1 MSRTHEEDLFE
12 GTTMTFGEHLDE
24 LRVAL
29 FRSLLG
35 LVIGFLLGLLIANKV
50 VHWITVPLKA
60 ALDDH
65 YETVAEERLTER
77 YGDQLSD
84 NLREFMKQERLV
96 FDDVFIE
103 QSELQRLSADAPAGF
118 AGVAVNEDLTRNSLP
133 PPDTKMVK
141 TRIWRKSATE
151 VQALSTQEPFMIW
164 LKAAFF
170 SGLLIAS
177 PYIFWQM
184 WAFVAAGLYSHEKRY
199 VHMFLPIS
207 LVLFWS
213 GALLAFFFA
222 FQYVL
227 AFLFGFNRA
236 LDIQAEPRIS
246 EWIGFVLFLPL
257 GFGIAFQLPLV
268 MFFSEPHRPGFGQDL
283 PREMASCHPDH
294 LRGVDGSDARGSDQH
309 AADGPSAVR
318 AVLPG
323 DRHGR
328 LDAQTEQSVRRHVR
342 AVA

>member
-50 VHWITVPLKA
+50 VHWITVPLKE

-65 YETVAEERLTER
+65 YETVAEERLTAR

-84 NLREFMKQERLV
+84 DLRDFMKQERLV

-118 AGVAVNEDLTRNSLP
+118 AGVAVNEDLTKNSLP

-177 PYIFWQM
+177 PYIFWQL

-222 FQYVL
+222 FKYVL

-268 MFFSEPHRPGFGQDL
+268 MFFLNRIGLVSVKTYLEKWRD
-283 PREMASCHPDH
+283 CHPDH
-294 LRGVDGSDARGSDQH
+294 FCSVHGADARGPDQH
-309 AADGPSAVR
+309 AAHGSSAVR

-323 DRHGR
+323 NRHGR
-328 LDAQTEQSVRRHVR
+328 LDAQTAQPVRRHV
-342 AVA
+342 

>member
-1 MSRTHEEDLFE
+1 
-12 GTTMTFGEHLDE
+12 MTFGEHLDE

-35 LVIGFLLGLLIANKV
+35 LVVGFVLGLCIAKLV
-50 VHWITVPLKA
+50 VHWITVPLKE
-60 ALDDH
+60 ALDEH

-84 NLREFMKQERLV
+84 DLRDFMKQERLV
-96 FDDVFIE
+96 FDDVYIE

-118 AGVAVNEDLTRNSLP
+118 AGVAVTADLTKDSLP

-177 PYIFWQM
+177 PYIFWQL

-213 GALLAFFFA
+213 GALMAFFFA
-222 FQYVL
+222 FKYVL

-268 MFFSEPHRPGFGQDL
+268 MFFLNRIGLVSVKTYLEKWRVAILIIFVVSMVLTPADPISMLLMAIPLCALYFLGIGMAVWMPKQRSPFGDTYEP
-283 PREMASCHPDH
+283 
-294 LRGVDGSDARGSDQH
+294 
-309 AADGPSAVR
+309 
-318 AVLPG
+318 
-323 DRHGR
+323 
-328 LDAQTEQSVRRHVR
+328 
-342 AVA
+342 

>member
-1 MSRTHEEDLFE
+1 
-12 GTTMTFGEHLDE
+12 MTFGEHLDE

-35 LVIGFLLGLLIANKV
+35 LVVGFVLGLCIAKLV
-50 VHWITVPLKA
+50 VHWITVPLKE
-60 ALDDH
+60 ALDEH

-84 NLREFMKQERLV
+84 DLRDFMKQERLV
-96 FDDVFIE
+96 FDDVYIE

-118 AGVAVNEDLTRNSLP
+118 AGVAVTADLTKDSLP

-177 PYIFWQM
+177 PYIFYQLWS
-184 WAFVAAGLYSHEKRY
+184 FVAAGLYRHEKRY
-199 VHMFLPIS
+199 VHLFLPIS
-207 LVLFWS
+207 LALFWA

-222 FQYVL
+222 FEYVL
-227 AFLFGFNRA
+227 RFLFSFNRT
-236 LDIQAEPRIS
+236 LDIQADPRIS

-268 MFFSEPHRPGFGQDL
+268 MFFLNRVGLVSVKAYLEKWRICVLIIFVLSMLLTPADPVSMLLMALPLTGLFFLGIAMAKWMPRGRNPFTEVYEP
-283 PREMASCHPDH
+283 
-294 LRGVDGSDARGSDQH
+294 
-309 AADGPSAVR
+309 
-318 AVLPG
+318 
-323 DRHGR
+323 
-328 LDAQTEQSVRRHVR
+328 
-342 AVA
+342 

>member
-1 MSRTHEEDLFE
+1 MSRTREEDLFE

-35 LVIGFLLGLLIANKV
+35 LVIGFILGLCIAKLV
-50 VHWITVPLKA
+50 VHWITVPLKE

-65 YETVAEERLTER
+65 YGIVAEERLTER

-84 NLREFMKQERLV
+84 DLRSFMKRERLV
-96 FDDVFIE
+96 FDDVYIE
-103 QSELQRLSADAPAGF
+103 QAELQRLSADAPAGF
-118 AGVAVNEDLTRNSLP
+118 AQVTVADDLQSDSLP

-141 TRIWRKSATE
+141 TRIWRKAAAE
-151 VQALSTQEPFMIW
+151 VQALSSQEPFMIW

-177 PYIFWQM
+177 PYIFWQL

-222 FQYVL
+222 FKYVL
-227 AFLFGFNRA
+227 AFMFGFNRA
-236 LDIQAEPRIS
+236 LEIQAEPRIS

-268 MFFSEPHRPGFGQDL
+268 MFFLNRIGLVSVKTYIEKWRI
-283 PREMASCHPDH
+283 
-294 LRGVDGSDARGSDQH
+294 
-309 AADGPSAVR
+309 
-318 AVLPG
+318 AVLVIFVISMVLTPADPISMLLMALPLTALYFLG
-323 DRHGR
+323 VGM
-328 LDAQTEQSVRRHVR
+328 
-342 AVA
+342 AVWMPKPRSAFGEAYEP